1 MKRTTIA
8 TVLLLCFMVSFSFSG
23 VVAACTAEDTTVSTY
38 VSHYYT
44 LYSLSSAP
52 VMLLPLII
60 LLALVALV
68 SYVQKQPNVGF
79 LFTAV
84 MVVLYVV
91 FLATYSAENRNNSV
105 YNILNAQFEELGVR
119 VRKRD
124 FNIVMTPNWVCYLTA
139 ALGVLTAAVSF
150 PNFKT
155 KLTRYH
161 LKAELEP
168 YIYIAPQVV
177 LFVTFSLVP
186 IVYAVYAAFTQ
197 WDLYNDPVF
206 TGLNNFRTILF
217 DSSNTYYSQL
227 RNGLWNTIKFVVFTT
242 PFCIAVPFAIAMA
255 TRQLTRGGKFLQA
268 VYYLPSLMS
277 TTTVML
283 SWKYFFNNTYGAAN
297 NLLGSTWNWFSPPYS
312 WVMLVI
318 VTVWWCNGGNMVIYQ
333 SALAS
338 VPQDQYEAAS
348 IDGAG
353 TFAKFRYI
361 TLPNMSYPLMYTLVT
376 TLIAQFNVYG
386 QPNLLTGYDY
396 NGATAV
402 LLMYIRDAAF
412 TQQIAGIASAM
423 ALILGVTIMCVS
435 FFQIRMMRGDSR
447 RARRARV

>member
-79 LFTAV
+79 LFTVV
-84 MVVLYVV
+84 MVVLYIV

-105 YNILNAQFEELGVR
+105 YNILNEQFEELGIR

-217 DSSNTYYSQL
+217 
-227 RNGLWNTIKFVVFTT
+227 
-242 PFCIAVPFAIAMA
+242 
-255 TRQLTRGGKFLQA
+255 
-268 VYYLPSLMS
+268 
-277 TTTVML
+277 
-283 SWKYFFNNTYGAAN
+283 
-297 NLLGSTWNWFSPPYS
+297 
-312 WVMLVI
+312 
-318 VTVWWCNGGNMVIYQ
+318 
-333 SALAS
+333 
-338 VPQDQYEAAS
+338 E
-348 IDGAG
+348 
-353 TFAKFRYI
+353 
-361 TLPNMSYPLMYTLVT
+361 
-376 TLIAQFNVYG
+376 
-386 QPNLLTGYDY
+386 
-396 NGATAV
+396 
-402 LLMYIRDAAF
+402 
-412 TQQIAGIASAM
+412 
-423 ALILGVTIMCVS
+423 
-435 FFQIRMMRGDSR
+435 
-447 RARRARV
+447 